1 MGAKTF
7 LAGLATACVA
17 CCTIPLIGGLS
28 IGAGLAGIGFGVGFG
43 WGGWVLL
50 LLAGVAVAGAITLRR
65 SLRSPALAVSS
76 GCGCG
81 PRPAGEARGSE
92 DGGAM
97 PIACTLTGD
106 DFAHRTRW
114 IRQLASEHLLSVSRS
129 PLSLRLTYAPAAAG
143 LVRDLV
149 VKEQACCAF
158 LTFDL
163 RESDTAIDLV
173 VTAPKEAGDAV
184 NLLFDHFAPHA
195 VAGK

>member
-17 CCTIPLIGGLS
+17 CCTIPLLGGLS
-28 IGAGLAGIGFGVGFG
+28 IGAGLAGIGFG
-43 WGGWVLL
+43 WGGAVL

-65 SLRSPALAVSS
+65 SLRSPALAMSS

-114 IRQLASEHLLSVSRS
+114 IRQLASEHLLSASRS

-173 VTAPKEAGDAV
+173 VTVPKEAGDAV
-184 NLLFDHFAPHA
+184 NLLFDHFAPLA